1 MAGLIAYGAHV
12 PYHRLARADVAA
24 ALGTAPGRGTRAV
37 AGYDEDTTS
46 MAVEAARTA
55 LARDGLRARI
65 GQLFLATAAP
75 AYLDKTNA
83 TAVHAALRLD
93 EHVLAADM
101 AGSVR
106 SGLGALLTAARS
118 PIPTLAVL
126 SDLRTGLP
134 GGGEEVLGG
143 D

>member
-1 MAGLIAYGAHV
+1 MAGLIAYGAYV
-12 PYHRLARADVAA
+12 PYHRLARTDVAA
-24 ALGTAPGRGTRAV
+24 VLGTKAGKGTRAV

-46 MAVEAARTA
+46 MAVEAARGA
-55 LARDGLRARI
+55 LALDGLRPRI

-83 TAVHAALRLD
+83 TAVHAALGLD

-106 SGLGALLTAARS
+106 SGLGALVTAARS

-134 GGGEEVLGG
+134 GSSDEA
-143 D
+143 